1 MMFKLDTHIHTSD
14 VSLCAQVE
22 PEEMVEAYCRAGYSG
37 IVITNH
43 YNYDTL
49 DVIAAGITD
58 PIARAAR
65 YLSGYRRAK
74 AAAKG
79 RLQVLLGMEARF
91 PSNYNDYLVFGI
103 DEAFVEEVTVR
114 DIMRLDPFRELV
126 HERGGLVFQAHPF
139 RNGMT
144 VIKPDR
150 LDGIEVY
157 NANVGH
163 DSRNDIARQWAEKFG
178 LLMSSGSDYHA
189 LRDVGR
195 GGIMT
200 EQPILDNAQL
210 CEHLRVGVTLIK
222 E

>member
-1 MMFKLDTHIHTSD
+1 MFKLDTHIHTSD

-22 PEEMVEAYCRAGYSG
+22 PEVMVEEYCRAGYSG

-49 DVIAAGITD
+49 EVIAAGLTD
-58 PIARAAR
+58 PREIAAR

-74 AAAKG
+74 AAAEG
-79 RLQVLLGMEARF
+79 RIDVLLGMEARF

-103 DEAFVEEVTVR
+103 DEAFVEEVTAR
-114 DIMRLDPFRELV
+114 DIMRLDPFRELA
-126 HERGGLVFQAHPF
+126 HERGALVFQAHPF

-144 VIKPDR
+144 VTKPDR

-157 NANVGH
+157 NANIGH
-163 DSRNDIARQWAEKFG
+163 DSRNDIARQWAEKCG

-195 GGIMT
+195 GGIET
-200 EQPILDNAQL
+200 AERIRDNAAL
-210 CEHLRVGVTLIK
+210 CACLQAGATLIEK
-222 E
+222 